1 MTPPQHKDDH
11 AHCRCMN
18 LDGECPNNHYADC
31 EICRTE
37 QVGAHD
43 SAAVEKD
50 GMEEMVRDFTS
61 VVPRSKSEVRG
72 RIESFATLAVKEALE
87 RRTKLIVKEL
97 EFFQEH
103 HTLTRSMG
111 NIIEYIASLDK
122 PYEGMIVDTDPEEHN
137 V

>member
-1 MTPPQHKDDH
+1 MGERFNKKFVTQ
-11 AHCRCMN
+11 CS
-18 LDGECPNNHYADC
+18 DGELIADFKNGK
-31 EICRTE
+31 EVKVSSIRAFIRSE
-37 QVGAHD
+37 
-43 SAAVEKD
+43 SA
-50 GMEEMVRDFTS
+50 
-61 VVPRSKSEVRG
+61 
-72 RIESFATLAVKEALE
+72 LAVKEALE
-87 RRTKLIVKEL
+87 KRTKLIVKEL